1 MVSAT
6 HCCMETMASAPCE
19 PGIGHAAYQ
28 LELRKKRK
36 HLTTSDTCLACCLPS
51 MAWSQNQDLSVRV
64 SHQPTALKFLEN
76 DENVQNFNRGI
87 KMNQRLFGM
96 PLIPESP
103 SNQHHWRTKQCRPR
117 LHRSAQRC
125 SACCVLPSW
134 CFFCPA
140 RNDSVRARCAKSHRP
155 ETLGRQAL
163 GNLGK
168 IWNQDPAQQKMGS
181 NSYSC

>member
-1 MVSAT
+1 MLHGDHGVCSLRT
-6 HCCMETMASAPCE
+6 GHRTCCIP
-19 PGIGHAAYQ
+19 IGT
-28 LELRKKRK
+28 EEKRK
-36 HLTTSDTCLACCLPS
+36 HLTTSDTCLACCLIS

-96 PLIPESP
+96 SLIPESP
-103 SNQHHWRTKQCRPR
+103 SNHHWTNQCRPR

-125 SACCVLPSW
+125 SASFLLPSW

-140 RNDSVRARCAKSHRP
+140 QNDSVRARFAKSHRP
-155 ETLGRQAL
+155 ETLGRQAS
-163 GNLGK
+163 GNLG
-168 IWNQDPAQQKMGS
+168 IRTCSCQQKMGS